1 MYSDSN
7 KTRTRKEAMMLTATL
22 DVDDLEF
29 VPSRTYAAF
38 HGCGATIIGE
48 GEEMRDAMK
57 DHTSGCEWMEPT
69 A

>member
-1 MYSDSN
+1 
-7 KTRTRKEAMMLTATL
+7 MLTATL

-29 VPSRTYAAF
+29 VPTRTYAAT
-38 HGCGATIIGE
+38 HGCGATIIGM
-48 GEEMRDAMK
+48 GAEMHDAMK

>member
-1 MYSDSN
+1 
-7 KTRTRKEAMMLTATL
+7 MLTATL

-29 VPSRTYAAF
+29 VPTRTYAAF

-48 GEEMRDAMK
+48 GEEMRGAMK
-57 DHTSGCEWMEPT
+57 DHTSVCAWMEPT